1 MKISYGIFLIGIM
14 LSIVLVFLVQSDLGN
29 SDHLMYGLVSEDAF
43 DKIITLYFFII
54 IIKFFFG
61 GIVYLSEREIQDKKI
76 LFSDAEF
83 DLEENDLN
91 EEYLEYI
98 KTRSSRSN
106 PCSCRRNRR

>member
-1 MKISYGIFLIGIM
+1 MKLSYSMFLIGIM

-29 SDHLMYGLVSEDAF
+29 SDHLMYGLVSEDVY

-54 IIKFFFG
+54 IFKFFFG
-61 GIVYLSEREIQDKKI
+61 GIVYLSEREIQDKNT

-91 EEYLEYI
+91 EEYIEHI

-106 PCSCRRNRR
+106 PLM

>member
-1 MKISYGIFLIGIM
+1 MKVSYGIFLVGIM
-14 LSIVLVFLVQSDLGN
+14 LTIILVYLVQSDLGN
-29 SDHLMYGLVSEDAF
+29 SDHLMYGLVSEDVF

-91 EEYLEYI
+91 EEYIEYI

-106 PCSCRRNRR
+106 PLM

>member
-1 MKISYGIFLIGIM
+1 MKLSYSMFLIGIM

-29 SDHLMYGLVSEDAF
+29 NSDHLMYGLVSEDVY

-54 IIKFFFG
+54 IFKFFFG
-61 GIVYLSEREIQDKKI
+61 GIVYLYEREVQDKNT

-83 DLEENDLN
+83 DLEESDLD
-91 EEYLEYI
+91 EEYIEYI

-106 PCSCRRNRR
+106 PLM